1 MQWANIFKMLKEKK
15 INQESYIQQTVQEE
29 LRHSQINKTF
39 PDKQK
44 LRESVTTRS
53 ALRELLK
60 GILQGEMKG
69 H

>member
-1 MQWANIFKMLKEKK
+1 MGQ
-15 INQESYIQQTVQEE
+15 YIQNAKRKKNQPRILYPANSTGG
-29 LRHSQINKTF
+29 IKTF